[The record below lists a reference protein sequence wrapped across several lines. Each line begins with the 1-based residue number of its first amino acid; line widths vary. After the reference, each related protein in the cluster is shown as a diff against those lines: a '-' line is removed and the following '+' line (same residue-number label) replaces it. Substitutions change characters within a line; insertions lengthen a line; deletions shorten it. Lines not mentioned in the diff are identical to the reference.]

1 MSPSTST
8 SASTSVPT
16 YASIGVRPLI
26 NGRGTYTIISGSRV
40 LPQVAEAM
48 REATNHYVQMEE
60 LMERVGERLAQVTG
74 APWGYV
80 ASGCA
85 AALTEITAAC
95 IAGADPEKMARLP
108 DTTGM
113 RDEVVIQRAH
123 RNSYDRAILA
133 AGARMIEVE
142 TLADLRAAMGERT
155 AMVAITGDQAHL
167 GRITVQQTIDVARER
182 GVPSLVDAAAER
194 PDVPN
199 RYLTMGADA
208 VAYSGGKCLRGP
220 QASGL
225 VLGRKDLLQAA
236 CLNSA
241 PHHSLGRTMKAG
253 KEEVMGLL
261 AAVEAWVLGRDHAAE
276 WRMWEGYLE
285 CIASAVRSLPSVAT
299 SIRQPGIANVTPN
312 LVITWDPAAL
322 ECAPSQVH
330 DALWEGEPRIA
341 VHLVA
346 GGVLVNPYMLEAG
359 DAEIIARRLAELLG
373 GRLGLPLQRA
383 PTEPCCDVSGE
394 WELRTRYVSGESRH
408 GLSLE
413 QSGAALAGTCR
424 SSFEGAPVTGSIS
437 GNDIEFRVNL
447 GYQAIRTEYVFQ
459 GTVDEDTMR
468 GMVTLGEYGRA
479 EWSARRCAALA

>member
-8 SASTSVPT
+8 RASTPAPT
-16 YASIGVRPLI
+16 FASIGVRTLI
-26 NGRGTYTIISGSRV
+26 NGRGTYTIISGSRA

-142 TLADLRAAMGERT
+142 TLADLRAAVGERT

-167 GRITVQQTIDVARER
+167 GRVTVQQTIDVARER

-199 RYLTMGADA
+199 RYLAMGADA

-261 AAVEAWVLGRDHAAE
+261 AAVEAWVLGRDHGAE
-276 WRMWEGYLE
+276 WRMWEEYLE
-285 CIASAVRSLPSVAT
+285 CIASAVRPLPSVAT
-299 SIRQPGIANVTPN
+299 SIREPGIANVAPN
-312 LVITWDPAAL
+312 LVVTWDPATL

-330 DALWEGEPRIA
+330 AALWGGEPRIA
-341 VHLVA
+341 VHLIE
-346 GGVLVNPYMLEAG
+346 GGLLVNPYMLEAG
-359 DAEIIARRLAELLG
+359 DAEIIARRLGELLG
-373 GRLGLPLQRA
+373 GRLGLPPQRA
-383 PTEPCCDVSGE
+383 PIAPDCDVSGE
-394 WELRTRYVSGESRH
+394 WELRTRYVLGESRH
-408 GLSLE
+408 GLALE
-413 QSGAALAGTCR
+413 QSGGALAGTCR
-424 SSFEGAPVTGSIS
+424 SCYEGAAVTGSVA
-437 GNDIEFRVNL
+437 GKDIEFRVNL
-447 GYQAIRTEYVFQ
+447 GYQAIRTEYVFR
-459 GTVDEDTMR
+459 GTVDGDTM
-468 GMVTLGEYGRA
+468 GGTVTLGEYGQA
-479 EWSARRCAALA
+479 EWSARRCAAPA